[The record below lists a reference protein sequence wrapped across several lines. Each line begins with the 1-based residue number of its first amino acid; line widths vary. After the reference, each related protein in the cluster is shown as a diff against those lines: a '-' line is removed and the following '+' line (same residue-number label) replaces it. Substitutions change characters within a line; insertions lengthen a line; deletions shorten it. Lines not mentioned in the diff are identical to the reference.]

1 MGRGVGGSWRERT
14 TEWDVRREGK
24 LWLIHKIKGKML
36 INLPGLHVEFK
47 EA

>member
-1 MGRGVGGSWRERT
+1 MGVRGRELQNGMLG
-14 TEWDVRREGK
+14 EGK